1 MLKLK
6 VFIIQIN
13 NKYFI
18 LFPNINQYTED
29 FNYNV
34 RYATGCKS
42 DKK

>member
-1 MLKLK
+1 MLKFK

-13 NKYFI
+13 NKDFI
-18 LFPNINQYTED
+18 LFPNINQYTD

-34 RYATGCKS
+34 QCYATGCKS